1 MEKAGRGSV
10 LMVKKCLENGL
21 PSLFWNSVPALGIAV
36 TFPAP
41 EVTPEVVRLLRC
53 VFGDIS
59 RGDLQEAI
67 GLRDAEH
74 FREAC
79 IDPALELNAK
89 GGKFKNH

>member
-1 MEKAGRGSV
+1 
-10 LMVKKCLENGL
+10 MVKKCLENGL
-21 PSLFWNSVPALGIAV
+21 SAPFWNSVPALGIAV

-41 EVTPEVVRLLRC
+41 EVLRLLRC

-59 RGDLQEAI
+59 RGDLQEAF

-79 IDPALELNAK
+79 IDPALKLNAK